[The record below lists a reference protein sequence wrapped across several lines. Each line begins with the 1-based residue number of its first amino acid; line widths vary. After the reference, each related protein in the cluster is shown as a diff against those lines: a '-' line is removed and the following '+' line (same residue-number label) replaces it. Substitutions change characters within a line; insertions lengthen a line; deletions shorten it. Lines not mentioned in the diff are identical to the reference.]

1 MALLLSDTSY
11 LDHAG
16 DRLRQHGG
24 GHPDD
29 RRQGHRDDRP
39 RQAAAD
45 HAVFYPLPRASASA
59 DRRDDA
65 SGTVRDR
72 RLTP

>member
-1 MALLLSDTSY
+1 MPVIVSGNTAAATLMIAGKATATIAL
-11 LDHAG
+11 AG
-16 DRLRQHGG
+16 
-24 GHPDD
+24 
-29 RRQGHRDDRP
+29 
-39 RQAAAD
+39 AAAD

-65 SGTVRDR
+65 SGTGRDR